1 MFWKEKVEQFDTSTK
16 VSPVCVCGKAFWLR
30 RKEKKRKGKK
40 KKKKSC
46 VPNVPKSVLGI
57 GLKNNEIFQCFF
69 LLSQDSG
76 SAIVNM
82 LIMICQELIT
92 IKMK

>member
-1 MFWKEKVEQFDTSTK
+1 MIKEKRE
-16 VSPVCVCGKAFWLR
+16 
-30 RKEKKRKGKK
+30 KEKRKK